1 MALVGLHENDTEEN
15 LKDCCRK
22 LLAVKLWENDNGGQW
37 RHGVKQR
44 NLEILCVSQFTL
56 YGTLSKKNQPDYKL
70 AMKSIPAKEMYDRFL
85 TMLKES
91 YKPEKIFDGQFGAM
105 MDVELINDG
114 PVTLVIESD
123 QVLNVG
129 SDYSITNNNVN
140 DGDGAT

>member
-1 MALVGLHENDTEEN
+1 
-15 LKDCCRK
+15 
-22 LLAVKLWENDNGGQW
+22 
-37 RHGVKQR
+37 
-44 NLEILCVSQFTL
+44 
-56 YGTLSKKNQPDYKL
+56 
-70 AMKSIPAKEMYDRFL
+70 
-85 TMLKES
+85 MLKES